1 MKTPDGSAP
10 RPNVWHQRRAQRVRC
25 MPGLGRAMSMEQ
37 AGVLGP
43 EGVVLLPVEWVAELL
58 GRGGGDE
65 LLDRLRE
72 VEDLPFV
79 VRELYLD

>member
-1 MKTPDGSAP
+1 
-10 RPNVWHQRRAQRVRC
+10 
-25 MPGLGRAMSMEQ
+25 MSMEQ